1 MFSSCRYRGGLDTMY
16 GQTGDNSVYANYQ
29 GREIMFH
36 VSTLL
41 PYTDGD
47 PQQVI
52 RGNNTKFRR
61 YQYYINN
68 ISSFNLKDP
77 DNDLSVSPFQ
87 NLTHDYHI

>member
-1 MFSSCRYRGGLDTMY
+1 MSFTFFRYRGGLDTMY

-52 RGNNTKFRR
+52 K
-61 YQYYINN
+61 INN
-68 ISSFNLKDP
+68 EA
-77 DNDLSVSPFQ
+77 
-87 NLTHDYHI
+87 

>member
-1 MFSSCRYRGGLDTMY
+1 MSFIFFRYRGGLDTMY

-52 RGNNTKFRR
+52 K
-61 YQYYINN
+61 INN
-68 ISSFNLKDP
+68 AALFQKIPLLYK
-77 DNDLSVSPFQ
+77 Q
-87 NLTHDYHI
+87 NLYFFL

>member
-1 MFSSCRYRGGLDTMY
+1 MY

-52 RGNNTKFRR
+52 K
-61 YQYYINN
+61 I
-68 ISSFNLKDP
+68 
-77 DNDLSVSPFQ
+77 DNVSLQ
-87 NLTHDYHI
+87 NLYSFL

>member
-1 MFSSCRYRGGLDTMY
+1 MY

-52 RGNNTKFRR
+52 RGNTVKV
-61 YQYYINN
+61 QN
-68 ISSFNLKDP
+68 IPVL
-77 DNDLSVSPFQ
+77 
-87 NLTHDYHI
+87 Y

>member
-1 MFSSCRYRGGLDTMY
+1 MSMFSSCRYRGGLDTMY

-52 RGNNTKFRR
+52 REII
-61 YQYYINN
+61 Q
-68 ISSFNLKDP
+68 SSED
-77 DNDLSVSPFQ
+77 
-87 NLTHDYHI
+87 TGII

>member
-1 MFSSCRYRGGLDTMY
+1 MTFIFFRYRGGLDTMY

-52 RGNNTKFRR
+52 K
-61 YQYYINN
+61 INN
-68 ISSFNLKDP
+68 EA
-77 DNDLSVSPFQ
+77 
-87 NLTHDYHI
+87 

>member
-1 MFSSCRYRGGLDTMY
+1 MY

-52 RGNNTKFRR
+52 REII
-61 YQYYINN
+61 Q
-68 ISSFNLKDP
+68 SSED
-77 DNDLSVSPFQ
+77 
-87 NLTHDYHI
+87 TGII